1 MARITCGGT
10 DLFNIVGPNRA
21 LRLLATAEVLSAA
34 DAQRQG
40 LVDAVAPAAS
50 SFVKSYVAQMAQR
63 PQVMRAFKSLA
74 IMHRFGASAEERAV
88 REGARFAA
96 AWVHD
101 DHWTAVA
108 KMAGS
113 RK

>member
-1 MARITCGGT
+1 
-10 DLFNIVGPNRA
+10 
-21 LRLLATAEVLSAA
+21 LLATAEVLGAV

-40 LVDAVAPAAS
+40 LVDAVAPEGIAAS
-50 SFVKSYVAQMAQR
+50 TFVKSYVAQMAQR

-74 IMHRFGASAEERAV
+74 IMYRFGGSAEERAV
-88 REGARFAA
+88 REGALFAK

-101 DHWTAVA
+101 DHWAAVA

-113 RK
+113 KK